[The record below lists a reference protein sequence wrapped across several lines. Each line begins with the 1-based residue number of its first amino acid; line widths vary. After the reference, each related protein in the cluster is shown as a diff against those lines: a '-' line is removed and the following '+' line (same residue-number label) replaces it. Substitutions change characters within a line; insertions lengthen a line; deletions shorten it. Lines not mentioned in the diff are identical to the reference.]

1 MARVTKTGNQNILK
15 GQQDFFEIAKKSLK
29 SEKEIPDIVTFAEHP
44 SFLGKPLFPRQRT
57 LLKLINLE
65 LENFTDY
72 DYEVIEDWTKNFY
85 RDDGTTIGISPD
97 ALERAKILKAD
108 GYKHFKEVVN
118 ITGRRGGKGHI
129 GGIQGAYINWQ
140 LLMLDDP
147 QWHYS
152 IDKSKDMYLFCV
164 ATNIQQAKQ
173 YQFADL
179 SNTIIDA
186 PCFQP
191 YIADAK
197 DHFVALRTPSDIR
210 RIAAFEARG
219 IRPNRL
225 IASIRNMAV
234 TSNSKASRGAAAFSV
249 MFDEFAHMLVGTDGS
264 RTSEQVYNA
273 ITPALDQFGKD
284 GFIYIPT
291 SPFCLVPETPVLLED
306 LTWVPVGS
314 LKVGDKLI
322 GFDEYAP
329 GGKGNGR
336 SWRQAVVEETSI
348 INAPTLKLKTDG
360 PEVVCTGEHLWLT
373 KKPYSSELNWVKT
386 KNLKPGDM
394 IRYTDTWETDKSYEA
409 GYLSGIF
416 DGEGYYSKQGL
427 LGIAQNKGQ
436 VLDNLV
442 EMLTERGLDIST
454 TLKEKGRDCIDITIN
469 GGSAEKMKFLGSI
482 RPRRLLS
489 KFTSQFYGTRIYD
502 KTSKYVTVESIEDA
516 GNRDV
521 VALGTSTSTLLAAG
535 MFSHNTKVGK
545 AYDLYESALH
555 REEDGTPSYPN
566 MLMAQLPSW
575 GPYEDWDNPKAT
587 FGGFQWNR
595 APQTYDDDMKR
606 LEKREPDTFKVER
619 LSQWAEVT
627 NAYLNPKMVDRIFMP
642 FIDGTGEERILEE
655 QYEGRFNV
663 TYYGHCDPSRS
674 GANTASM
681 MCHVEKVAD
690 PEDGEEW
697 YHVIVD
703 WMKVW
708 DPNDYEDNQ
717 INYEEIEEEL
727 VDMLCKFRTTKV
739 FSFDQYGAFVT
750 LPRLKRRLQ
759 QSNPPH
765 KVKVR
770 EEKFSKESNM
780 RRAERFKSAIGMNW
794 IHSYKDNFGPG
805 GTSLLEQE
813 LKFLQEINGRVD
825 KQKFGP
831 IRTSDISDC
840 LMVCVDSLLEDNF
853 VKLEMREKLK
863 NSDLFIGGQGGYHTG
878 NSTQWSQLS
887 SRDKLRKFGASRSSR
902 DYGGM
907 SRGRGR

>member
-1 MARVTKTGNQNILK
+1 MPRVTKIGNQNILR
-15 GQQDFFEIAKKSLK
+15 GQSDFFEIAKKSLQQ
-29 SEKEIPDIVTFAEHP
+29 EKDIPDIITFSEHA

-65 LENFTDY
+65 IENMTDY
-72 DYEVIEDWTKNFY
+72 DLEVIDGWTKNFY
-85 RDDGTTIGISPD
+85 RDDGTSIGISPD
-97 ALERAKILKAD
+97 ALERAKILKAE

-197 DHFVALRTPSDIR
+197 DHFVALRTPADIR

-225 IASIRNMAV
+225 IASVRNMAV

-291 SPFCLVPETPVLLED
+291 SPF
-306 LTWVPVGS
+306 
-314 LKVGDKLI
+314 
-322 GFDEYAP
+322 
-329 GGKGNGR
+329 
-336 SWRQAVVEETSI
+336 
-348 INAPTLKLKTDG
+348 
-360 PEVVCTGEHLWLT
+360 
-373 KKPYSSELNWVKT
+373 
-386 KNLKPGDM
+386 
-394 IRYTDTWETDKSYEA
+394 
-409 GYLSGIF
+409 
-416 DGEGYYSKQGL
+416 
-427 LGIAQNKGQ
+427 
-436 VLDNLV
+436 
-442 EMLTERGLDIST
+442 
-454 TLKEKGRDCIDITIN
+454 
-469 GGSAEKMKFLGSI
+469 
-482 RPRRLLS
+482 
-489 KFTSQFYGTRIYD
+489 
-502 KTSKYVTVESIEDA
+502 
-516 GNRDV
+516 
-521 VALGTSTSTLLAAG
+521 
-535 MFSHNTKVGK
+535 TKVGK

-555 REEDGTPSYPN
+555 TEDDGTPSYPN

-575 GPYEDWDNPKAT
+575 GPYEDWDDPVAS
-587 FGGFQWNR
+587 FGGFKWNR

-606 LEKREPDTFKVER
+606 LEKREPDTFRVER

-627 NAYLNPKMVDRIFMP
+627 NAYLNPKMVDRMFEP
-642 FIDGTGEERILEE
+642 FKDNEGELREIE
-655 QYEGRFNV
+655 QVFEGRFNI
-663 TYYGHCDPSRS
+663 TYYGHCDPSKS

-681 MCHVEKVAD
+681 LCHVEKIAD

-708 DPNDYEDNQ
+708 DPQDYDDHQIDYE
-717 INYEEIEEEL
+717 IIEEEL
-727 VDMLCKFRTTKV
+727 VDILCAFRTTRV

-750 LPRLKRRLQ
+750 LPRLKKRLKQ
-759 QSNPPH
+759 VNPPH
-765 KVKVR
+765 KVSIR
-770 EEKFSKESNM
+770 EDKFTKESNM
-780 RRAERFKSAIGMNW
+780 RRAERFKSSLGMNW
-794 IHSYKDNFGPG
+794 IHSFKDNYGPG
-805 GTSLLEQE
+805 GSSLLEQE

-831 IRTSDISDC
+831 IRTSDLADC

-853 VKLEMREKLK
+853 VKLEMRDRLK
-863 NSDLFIGGQGGYHTG
+863 NTDLFIGSQGGYHTG
-878 NSTQWSQLS
+878 NAPQWAQLS
-887 SRDKLRKFGASRSSR
+887 SRDKLRNFGASRSN
-902 DYGGM
+902 DPYPGI
-907 SRGRGR
+907 SRGRR